1 MPEYKVAFEKNSGT
15 ITTSAS
21 GAGTLTVTQLQQV
34 SYAHLDAA
42 GYVVVV
48 TSNTGQAIAFQ
59 LYQVSGTASALA
71 APTAAVSFNPN
82 TITVLEV
89 GY

>member
-1 MPEYKVAFEKNSGT
+1 MPKYKVAFEKNSGT

-21 GAGTLTVTQLQQV
+21 GAGTFTATQLQQV
-34 SYAHLDAA
+34 SYAHLSAA
-42 GYVVVV
+42 GYIAVV
-48 TSNTGQAIAFQ
+48 TSNSGQNIAFQ
-59 LYQVSGTASALA
+59 LYQDSGTVSAFV